1 MNTVR
6 TPLATARRRLAIICL
21 CTVGLA
27 VVFTGGVARAQD
39 APLAA
44 WRQTLA
50 EVESGLRSVKPDDA
64 MGRGALGR
72 QLEQLR
78 GEITS
83 WLASYPAARGDVQP
97 WIEPAPS
104 STTRLED
111 LAAEIGRLRAAIA
124 RIANSLQQGGESGAF
139 YLGRVDVAVTAEVAV
154 VTTTEMAPAGASLIE
169 ARDIRVYD
177 RMALSEG
184 LSLAPGVSFSRI
196 GQRNETTVYVR
207 GFDIRQVPVFIDGIP
222 IYTPYDGYADLERFT
237 TFDVAELRVS
247 KGFSSVLYGP
257 NALGG
262 AINIVS
268 RRPTKRVE
276 GNGGVGIAS
285 GPSRNVFLNLGSRFH
300 SWYAQGGASYL
311 QADTF
316 PLSSSFVPVKN
327 EDGGSR
333 DNAYRRD
340 AKFNV
345 KLAYTPNGTDE
356 YAISYVG
363 QRGKKGNPP
372 YAGSDSAV
380 KVRYWQWPFWN
391 KDSVYFV
398 SNTSLG
404 SAGYLRGRAYYD
416 TYDNALY
423 SYDDNTYTTQAKSS
437 SFQSLY
443 HDYTIGG
450 SAEWG
455 ATLGSRQTLR
465 AAFHAK
471 QDNHRENNVGAPV
484 TRDQGLIVSLGVE
497 DTIAFSPTL
506 SVVAGLSG
514 DRQTTSLAET
524 LVKNQVVDLALGTTS
539 GINPQVG
546 LFYSLRGTGMVRA
559 TVSHKTRLPSLK
571 DRYSFKFGTAIPNP
585 DLKPERATT
594 VETGYQGAL
603 GAKASFQAS
612 VFYSYINDLIQRFYV
627 RPNLSQ
633 QQNIGRAS
641 YAGFEA
647 DVRSRMWRRVE
658 IWFNYTYLNRRNLS
672 DPATPLVDTP
682 RHKGLASVA
691 ADPVRPLRL
700 MGYVDFEAGRQTL
713 NEAGHLYEVGS
724 IATLGAKATWTIRPQ
739 VEVELGLTNI
749 TNRNYW
755 LAEGYPEAG
764 RTVLSNVRARF

>member
-1 MNTVR
+1 MNTVSTR
-6 TPLATARRRLAIICL
+6 VATARRCPAIIFL
-21 CTVGLA
+21 CAVGLA
-27 VVFTGGVARAQD
+27 VVFGGSVARAQD
-39 APLAA
+39 APIAA

-50 EVESGLRSVKPDDA
+50 EAESGLRSAKPDDVA
-64 MGRGALGR
+64 ARASLER
-72 QLEQLR
+72 QLTHLR

-83 WLASYPAARGDVQP
+83 WLASYPAAQGDVQP
-97 WIEPAPS
+97 WLEPAPAGPAG
-104 STTRLED
+104 LED

-124 RIANSLQQGGESGAF
+124 RIANALQPGGESGAF
-139 YLGRVDVAVTAEVAV
+139 YLGRVDVAVTADVAV
-154 VTTTEMAPAGASLIE
+154 AATTEMAPAGASLIE
-169 ARDIRVYD
+169 SRDIETYD
-177 RMALSEG
+177 RLALSEA

-237 TFDVAELRVS
+237 TFDMAELRVS

-268 RRPTKRVE
+268 RRPSGRAE
-276 GNGGVGIAS
+276 GNLGVGAAS
-285 GPSRNVFLNLGSRFH
+285 GPLWNTFLNLGSRFR
-300 SWYAQGGASYL
+300 SWYAQGGASWV
-311 QADTF
+311 QAESF
-316 PLSSSFVPVKN
+316 PLSGHFGPVKT
-327 EDGGSR
+327 EAGGSR

-340 AKFNV
+340 AKFNI
-345 KLAYTPNGTDE
+345 KLAYTPNGSDE

-380 KVRYWQWPFWN
+380 KVRYWQWPYWN

-398 SNTSLG
+398 SNTGLG
-404 SAGYLRGRAYYD
+404 WAGYLRGRAYYD

-423 SYDDNTYTTQAKSS
+423 SYDDSTYTTQEKPS

-455 ATLGSRQTLR
+455 ATLPWRQTLR

-471 QDNHRENNVGAPV
+471 QDNHRENNVGSPV

-506 SVVAGLSG
+506 SVVAGISG
-514 DRQTTSLAET
+514 DRQTTSVAET
-524 LVKNQVVDLALGTTS
+524 LQKGQVVDLPLGTTS
-539 GINPQVG
+539 GINPQAG
-546 LFYSLRGTGMVRA
+546 LFYSLSGTGTIRL

-585 DLKPERATT
+585 DLKPERSTT

-603 GAKASFQAS
+603 GAKTSFQAS
-612 VFYSYINDLIQRFYV
+612 VFYSYINDLVQRFYV
-627 RPNLSQ
+627 QPNLSQ
-633 QQNIGRAS
+633 QRNIGRAS
-641 YAGFEA
+641 SAGFEA
-647 DVRSRMWRRVE
+647 DIRSRMWRRVE
-658 IWFNYTYLNRRNLS
+658 IAFNYTYLDRDNLS

-682 RHKGLASVA
+682 AHKGLASVTVE
-691 ADPVRPLRL
+691 PVQPLRL

-724 IATLGAKATWTIRPQ
+724 IATLGAKATWTIRAQ
-739 VEVELGLTNI
+739 VDVELAAANI
-749 TNRNYW
+749 TDRNYW

-764 RTVLSNVRARF
+764 RTILTSLRFRF